1 MRSLLSLY
9 SPDIATR
16 DHWLSCPSS
25 LLLEQTEHIFH
36 TGTSICA
43 PVPIPAIVASNI
55 AGCLHLALFE
65 RVARN
70 APSYRPPPRPVTI
83 TMRGLPPISPAPLP
97 PNRRTTL
104 ILASPLTPISS
115 MHVSFP
121 SLPLAC
127 ATPVASLLPLMTTL
141 SGSTLAL
148 NPG

>member
-1 MRSLLSLY
+1 MEGLN
-9 SPDIATR
+9 
-16 DHWLSCPSS
+16 WLSCPSS

-36 TGTSICA
+36 TGTSSCA

-97 PNRRTTL
+97 QP
-104 ILASPLTPISS
+104 AHHPDPGISFDP
-115 MHVSFP
+115 HLVY
-121 SLPLAC
+121 AR
-127 ATPVASLLPLMTTL
+127 VISLLATRLRNTRRFSVALDDNLIRLHP
-141 SGSTLAL
+141 GIEPWLAE
-148 NPG
+148 NGMECG